1 MIDGKNFIDQ
11 PINSKLK
18 AYENIRKMATSYGE
32 DYTAGCLF
40 DCTYFKGYY
49 KIIAIDLSK

>member
-40 DCTYFKGYY
+40 DYTYFKGYY
-49 KIIAIDLSK
+49 KIIAIALSK